1 MPLCTAPPLYC
12 NLYCRRRCEC
22 TKRWRPAG
30 TSPTPRPTTPSSLVG
45 FLEPCC
51 AAQLLCSL
59 AWLESHKL
67 HAAAFKPHNRQLIS
81 LPAAPA
87 ASSGPAAPAVPLAA
101 AHSKG
106 GDLSKVLQVFK
117 EMVQKVGRQLGLAG
131 LGLTWAGLG
140 WAGLCKSDGHAACA
154 LSGELQPWQPWQ
166 PCNAAMPAAPVLL
179 LYRTA
184 GLRAQRNH
192 LLLPHLSL

>member
-140 WAGLCKSDGHAACA
+140 WTLQVRWARCLRPLWRAPALAALAA
-154 LSGELQPWQPWQ
+154 LQR
-166 PCNAAMPAAPVLL
+166 CNAGCPCTASVPHCRAAS
-179 LYRTA
+179 A
-184 GLRAQRNH
+184 A
-192 LLLPHLSL
+192 